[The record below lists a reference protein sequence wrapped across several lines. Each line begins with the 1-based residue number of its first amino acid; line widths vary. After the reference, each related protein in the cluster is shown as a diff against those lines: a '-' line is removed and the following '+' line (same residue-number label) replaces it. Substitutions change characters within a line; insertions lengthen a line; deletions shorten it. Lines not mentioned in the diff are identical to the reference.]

1 MFLENV
7 RLALRNFTANRMRA
21 LLSILGIVIGVASF
35 IMITTLGQ
43 SASSSIESNIATLG
57 VNTIN
62 LFPIYQDAAANRVF
76 TESLDQMI
84 IANVPGVEYVVPI
97 QQGTFYFRYE
107 DTIDQFSL
115 VAVDEQYP
123 SIYGYQVA
131 QGRFISALDDQ
142 QRGLVVVL
150 GAAVAQALFPAG
162 DALGK
167 FVRVYRNTSLTFQV
181 IGVMESRSASIGID
195 FDDSAYIPYET
206 YIWRIQYTQ
215 NVGRYA
221 ILTTKG
227 ADVVQVADLLSSY
240 VATLTGTTA
249 DFRIFSPSTIAEV
262 SGRIT
267 GTLNLFLAGIA
278 AISLIVGGIGIM
290 NIMLVS
296 VAERTKE
303 IGIRKALGASPRM
316 IRRQFLTEAVTLTA
330 VGGVVGIIIGIVVSY
345 LLIVFLIKV
354 PFTAVPLFYVI
365 AFLFSTA
372 VGIFFGFYPASRA
385 ARLDPVTALAFE

>member
-1 MFLENV
+1 
-7 RLALRNFTANRMRA
+7 
-21 LLSILGIVIGVASF
+21 
-35 IMITTLGQ
+35 
-43 SASSSIESNIATLG
+43 
-57 VNTIN
+57 
-62 LFPIYQDAAANRVF
+62 
-76 TESLDQMI
+76 
-84 IANVPGVEYVVPI
+84 
-97 QQGTFYFRYE
+97 
-107 DTIDQFSL
+107 
-115 VAVDEQYP
+115 
-123 SIYGYQVA
+123 
-131 QGRFISALDDQ
+131 
-142 QRGLVVVL
+142 
-150 GAAVAQALFPAG
+150 
-162 DALGK
+162 
-167 FVRVYRNTSLTFQV
+167 
-181 IGVMESRSASIGID
+181 
-195 FDDSAYIPYET
+195 
-206 YIWRIQYTQ
+206 
-215 NVGRYA
+215 
-221 ILTTKG
+221 
-227 ADVVQVADLLSSY
+227 VQVADLLSSY